1 MRTQLDSWRRLKAL
15 AEAARAWSMQALF
28 SQDGERADRFSVEL
42 PTLYLDYSKNL
53 INEEVMSSLF
63 QLAEDVGLP
72 EKTRAMF
79 SGEVINTTEQRAVLH
94 TALRDSSGLPIQ
106 VNGEEVQAKITAELQ
121 NMKHFV
127 DLVRDGEWRG
137 STRKKI
143 RDVVSLGVGGSNLGP
158 KMVSQ
163 ALKPY
168 ADSELR
174 VHYVSNV
181 DGNSLAETLR
191 PLNPQTVLFVVSSK
205 TFTTT
210 ETMTNARTALN
221 WLESA
226 LFDKKAVE
234 KHFVAVTSAF
244 DKARE
249 FGLPS
254 DNIFEMWD
262 WVGGRFSLWSAI
274 GLPIALE
281 LGFDNFEKLLRG
293 AESMDQHFR
302 SAPISDNA
310 PILLALLSLWNTT
323 FLNFRAQA
331 ILPYDQG
338 LHLFSA
344 YMQQAEM
351 ESNGKSV
358 NIHGEPI
365 DYQTV
370 PLIWGQTGI
379 DGQHAFYQ
387 YLHQGM
393 NVVPADF
400 IGSVSSEINIEHHQ
414 DILLANLIA
423 QSQALMNG
431 VDANSLRR
439 AALSSGCKLQEM
451 EQVIPHKVHQGNRP
465 SNTIL
470 LPRLDPNTLGALI
483 ALYEHKI
490 FAQGILLDICSFD
503 QWGVELGKKQA
514 NTVLSALT
522 EKTIVHETMDSSTQ
536 ALINYYHK
544 HRSQSS

>member
-1 MRTQLDSWRRLKAL
+1 MRTQLDSWRRLKDL
-15 AEAARAWSMQALF
+15 AEPAKHWSLQKLF
-28 SQDGERADRFSVEL
+28 SQDAERAARFSLEL
-42 PTLYLDYSKNL
+42 PDMYLDYSKNL
-53 INEEVMSSLF
+53 IDEEVMGSLF
-63 QLAEDVGLP
+63 DLAEEVGLVD
-72 EKTRAMF
+72 KTRAMF
-79 SGEVINTTEQRAVLH
+79 SGEMINTTENRAVLH
-94 TALRDSSGLPIQ
+94 TALRDSSGSAVQ
-106 VNGEEVQAKITAELQ
+106 VNGENVQTKIAAELAKMQ
-121 NMKHFV
+121 NFV
-127 DLVRDGEWRG
+127 ELVRDGEWRG

-234 KHFVAVTSAF
+234 KHVVAVTSDFA
-244 DKARE
+244 KARE
-249 FGLPS
+249 FGVLEE
-254 DNIFEMWD
+254 NIFEMWD

-293 AESMDQHFR
+293 AENMDKHFL
-302 SAPISDNA
+302 SAPINENA
-310 PILLALLSLWNTT
+310 PVLLALLSLWNTT

-400 IGSVSSEINIEHHQ
+400 IGSVSSEITIEHHQ

-439 AALSSGCKLQEM
+439 TALSAGCNLQEM
-451 EQVIPHKVHQGNRP
+451 EQIIPHKVHQGNRP

-490 FAQGILLDICSFD
+490 FAQGVLLDICSFD

-514 NTVLSALT
+514 NEVQQALT
-522 EKTIVHETMDSSTQ
+522 KPGRDEGEFDSSTRG
-536 ALINYYHK
+536 LIAYCHK
-544 HRSQSS
+544 HRSLTV